1 MEKTPLVVLAAAL
14 LALTPLAGWAQA
26 KWRITAADKPD
37 GAGPWP
43 LVMLIHGCGGI
54 QGNIAMWQGVLREAR
69 YATIVVDGFSERGV
83 QEICTDFRR
92 VPASER
98 VTDAFEALSSL
109 KADPALDT
117 NRAAI
122 MGFSNGA
129 VVAFDAAN
137 ERTLRGYKYAP
148 QFRASIALYPECK
161 MRAGTQFGIPLLI
174 GIGAADDWTLASSCQ
189 EVFDYSKGRAGPG
202 RAPTCRAW
210 KFMRMLTMHS
220 IPRDSPR
227 LIVPRYAI
235 PTVQPATEQPRLVT
249 RKPPPRPL
257 WTCWNFCAA
266 N

>member
-1 MEKTPLVVLAAAL
+1 MNNRLLAVLAAAL
-14 LALTPLAGWAQA
+14 LAFTPLAGWAQA
-26 KWRITAADKPD
+26 KWRIAAADKPD

-54 QGNIAMWQGVLREAR
+54 QGNIAMWRGVLGAAG

-92 VPASER
+92 VPATER

-117 NRAAI
+117 SRAAI

-148 QFRASIALYPECK
+148 RFRASIALYPECK

-189 EVFDYSKGRAGPG
+189 EVFDYSKGRAEPDTHVPRLEIYADAHHAFDTPG
-202 RAPTCRAW
+202 LAPTYRSQVRNTNSSTGYGATTAGHPEATT
-210 KFMRMLTMHS
+210 K
-220 IPRDSPR
+220 
-227 LIVPRYAI
+227 AI
-235 PTVQPATEQPRLVT
+235 ADVLEFLRREL
-249 RKPPPRPL
+249 K
-257 WTCWNFCAA
+257 
-266 N
+266 